1 MERIHVK
8 AECRFSGTAHEAVVL
23 HTDVLMIGLRECY
36 RGGSVKVAS
45 DQLYFQRAARR
56 HTVSIIYLGSKA
68 EASPSS
74 RVMTS
79 QQVVKC
85 EVAEVPV
92 PLQGAPVMLRASLCY
107 N

>member
-1 MERIHVK
+1 M
-8 AECRFSGTAHEAVVL
+8 
-23 HTDVLMIGLRECY
+23 
-36 RGGSVKVAS
+36 KVTS
-45 DQLYFQRAARR
+45 YQLYFQMAARR
-56 HTVSIIYLGSKA
+56 HTVSIIYLGSIA

-79 QQVVKC
+79 QQVVRC

-92 PLQGAPVMLRASLCY
+92 PLQGAPVMLQASLCY